1 MRNDRER
8 LLDIVEAI
16 ERIEKYAARGR
27 DAFEREELIQNWI
40 VHHLQ
45 IIGEASRGLSD
56 DFTRQRSEVPW
67 PKIVGMRNILVHR
80 YFGIDPQAVWSVVEA
95 DLPALRASI
104 ESILRETAGGDMTD
118 ARHEH

>member
-8 LLDIVEAI
+8 LLDIMEAI

-27 DAFEREELIQNWI
+27 DAFGQDELIQNWV

-45 IIGEASRGLSD
+45 IIGEACRGLSA
-56 DFTRQRSEVPW
+56 DFTRERCEIPW
-67 PKIVGMRNILVHR
+67 SKIVGMRNILVHR

-95 DLPALRASI
+95 ELPTLRSSI
-104 ESILRETAGGDMTD
+104 ENLLGEMRDGE
-118 ARHEH
+118 